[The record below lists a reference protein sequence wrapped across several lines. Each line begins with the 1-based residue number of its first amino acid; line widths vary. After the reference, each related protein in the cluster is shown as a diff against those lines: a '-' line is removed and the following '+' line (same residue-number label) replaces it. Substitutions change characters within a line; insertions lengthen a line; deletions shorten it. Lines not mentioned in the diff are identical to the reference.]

1 MLPKTQSAELVKRL
15 SVDLRRGATTLV
27 VLSLLRSA
35 TYGYLLLQR
44 LEQGGVATEQATL
57 YPLLRRLEEQGLL
70 ESLWS
75 VEGARP
81 RKYYRL
87 SASGHEVLVGLGEQW
102 HQLVSKVDGVLASEP
117 EVPAQSRGE
126 AS

>member
-1 MLPKTQSAELVKRL
+1 MESSDLAQRL
-15 SVDLRRGATTLV
+15 SLDLRRGAATLV

-44 LEQGGVATEQATL
+44 LEQNGVAIEQATL

-75 VEGARP
+75 VEEARP

-87 SASGHEVLVGLGEQW
+87 SASGLAALAGLGEHW
-102 HQLVSKVDGVLASEP
+102 HQLVSKVDSVLASEP
-117 EVPAQSRGE
+117 EAPAQSKGE